1 MEKRYWLLLVIGD
14 TIQPIQIQK
23 TMFKFAMESG
33 ASESEIYDFAPYN
46 WGPCSFDIYDDL
58 STLRAAGHVE
68 TARSGRG
75 WNSYKLTEAGRTRV
89 EQLRKN
95 SDDGHLR
102 YLDETRDWVLS
113 RKFEDLLRDVYKDYP
128 DYATQSMI
136 PS

>member
-33 ASESEIYDFAPYN
+33 ASESEIYDFAPYI

-75 WNSYKLTEAGRTRV
+75 WNSYKLTAAGRTRV